1 MNMKVFFNNTNIY
14 NVGFQAGAKSP
25 KIASGTKLNI
35 ALTQDT
41 VQLIKK
47 QKLSDKQ
54 LEKIK
59 EFIKNRPEEVQN
71 IYKTSLKYLNNEIS
85 NSDYIDELGVATEQI
100 LEKKIPVYKNE
111 AKYLSDIALK
121 TDMFHPA
128 AVNEKFFNESAYYF
142 LKQIKK

>member
-1 MNMKVFFNNTNIY
+1 MKVFFYNINTY
-14 NVGFQAGAKSP
+14 NTVFQAGVKSP
-25 KIASGTKLNI
+25 KATSRPKLNVN
-35 ALTQDT
+35 LTQDT
-41 VQLIKK
+41 VHLIKK

-59 EFIKNRPEEVQN
+59 EFMDNRPNEVKN
-71 IYKTSLKYLNNEIS
+71 IYNISLKYLKSEIS
-85 NSDYIDELGVATEQI
+85 NSDFINELGVATEQI
-100 LEKKIPVYKNE
+100 LEKKIPIYKNE